1 MGTFKLKNGVEKTY
15 HHINT
20 PANSNK
26 VIREK
31 SIKYDGSEILVLQK
45 SQSYT
50 ADKYTV
56 VLGEIWKQEFAEDG
70 TLVKTIVFTI
80 DEKERIDLEAVVR
93 KAGFEGDIQFW

>member
-1 MGTFKLKNGVEKTY
+1 MGTFKPNGVEKTY
-15 HHINT
+15 KHIDT
-20 PANSNK
+20 PANDNK
-26 VIREK
+26 VLREK
-31 SIKYDGSEILVLQK
+31 IVNYDGSKILVLQK

-56 VLGEIWKQEFAEDG
+56 VLGEIWKQEFAQDG

-80 DEKERIDLEAVVR
+80 DQKEHKDLEAVVR